1 MTQPDIQIKERPNP
15 QKAHRIEMVIENA
28 PGPFAVIEGAANYS
42 VKNHF
47 ECGHIDPV
55 PGIASRI
62 TTHPAIEWK
71 PIGEGRY
78 EATVYEDLIVDED
91 YYGRGVCRWE
101 LTEVSA
107 MLKATASDKDTP
119 FLASI
124 SVDEINKN
132 ASSAAYFWGG
142 AYPTD
147 AGYEGLS
154 VYGASD
160 IEKFKPELRQDVFMI
175 RFVVDEV
182 AK

>member
-42 VKNHF
+42 VKNQF

-107 MLKATASDKDTP
+107 MLKATGSDADAR
-119 FLASI
+119 FLPALTLENI
-124 SVDEINKN
+124 LAGHVTKR
-132 ASSAAYFWGG
+132 YFWGG
-142 AYPTD
+142 YYPKID
-147 AGYEGLS
+147 MES
-154 VYGASD
+154 FPVYGEESISKVPAGREGEFFAILMTAD
-160 IEKFKPELRQDVFMI
+160 GVKQ
-175 RFVVDEV
+175 
-182 AK
+182 

>member
-62 TTHPAIEWK
+62 TTHPAIEWT
-71 PIGEGRY
+71 PIGDGRY
-78 EATVYEDLIVDED
+78 AATVYEDLIVDED

-101 LTEVSA
+101 LTEVSVL
-107 MLKATASDKDTP
+107 LKATASDKDTP
-119 FLASI
+119 FLSSI
-124 SVDEINKN
+124 SAKDIRGR
-132 ASSAAYFWGG
+132 AISSAYFWRG
-142 AYPTD
+142 AYPSD
-147 AGYEGLS
+147 VGYEGLS

-160 IEKFKPELRQDVFMI
+160 MEKFKPELRQDLFMV
-175 RFVVDEV
+175 RFAAEEV